1 MSLTALILIGLFNE
15 LITHWFM
22 QPWNVV
28 LQPTVL
34 KVMMNRL
41 WPALLHAD
49 RISKLTFN
57 FPTVPSVQVEF
68 NSHWTPRSIWLKQLI
83 FDLQMFEKSCLTWSL
98 HVRKCHKKHTI
109 TTDLA
114 LLIFHNYR
122 LQFELPCSNCKSKP
136 LTILLQSANLI

>member
-83 FDLQMFEKSCLTWSL
+83 FDLWMFEKSCLTWSW